1 MKTGNHWIRVTKW
14 TASLFGAL
22 ATVAV
27 VVWFTS
33 APAEAQSLPTEP
45 TAPLGSS
52 STSDEPV
59 IAPADTAG
67 SGTVESAVAP
77 GAPISLSPAQIE
89 QARSMIGNGAAS
101 PEAIQRLCAGV
112 AAKHLTAEQI
122 DSTAASL
129 GLSGEQIAELKNCAA
144 SASTAPSA
152 EASPSPSTPSLSQTP
167 GGPVGTAARANG
179 EAMSSIEASF
189 RLLGAPSQQ
198 VHNPTP
204 ANLRQ
209 FGYALF
215 SGPVSTFAPLG
226 DVPVGADYILG
237 PGDELNLLMWGRVNR
252 TSHLKVERDGSV
264 LIPEIGPVEV
274 SGLTFEQAKK
284 LIESRAGQITGVQ
297 VDVTMGAIRTIQ
309 VFVIGKV
316 EHPGLFTI
324 SALSH
329 VSNALV
335 ASGGISKIGTLRRI
349 ELRRGNQLIR
359 EIDLYDMLLHG
370 RTLADVRLEQGDVIF
385 VPVIGNVVGVTGDV
399 KDPAIYELR
408 GQEDLAAVLR
418 MAGGVGA
425 FGYSQR
431 LQVERIDNHE
441 HRVDLDVELLSRQ
454 FSSFAVRDGDLVKV
468 YTVLPERNNVVTLK
482 GNARRPGVYEWRP
495 DMRVSDLISEG
506 EGVADHTYFG
516 YALIRRI
523 EGPDRR
529 VHYLPVDLG
538 AALRGP
544 ASRQVNPV
552 LEARD
557 ELTIYAETDIG
568 DLPHVS
574 ISGAVRKPGSYV
586 LSSGMRVSDLV
597 YEAGGIKESAYLNK
611 AELARV
617 KVIDGTAR
625 FLYQDVALRSALDGI
640 GGEDPALETGDQLFV
655 AEASNWHQ
663 PWTAVVEGEVMR
675 PGPYVIRD
683 GERLDSLLE
692 RCGGLRADAD
702 LQATVFVRQ
711 SVQELEQKELDE
723 SRQRLQADAARLS
736 IMPKQASTANN
747 DAQTLQ
753 IMQRVLSETQSQQ
766 ATGRVVLHLQTLDG
780 LPFSQDDIV
789 LQQGDKV
796 TVPKR
801 PSTVAILG
809 QVFNPSAIIYERG
822 RSVNDYLQRSGGPTQ
837 WADADHIMLIRASG
851 DIVTDESIRHSGKAA
866 LFPLL
871 PAISGGLMGVEVQR
885 GDTIYVPET
894 LRYVDQMQEAKD
906 ITQIIV
912 NAATSLAVLGIL
924 ATNL

>member
-1 MKTGNHWIRVTKW
+1 VN
-14 TASLFGAL
+14 
-22 ATVAV
+22 
-27 VVWFTS
+27 
-33 APAEAQSLPTEP
+33 
-45 TAPLGSS
+45 
-52 STSDEPV
+52 
-59 IAPADTAG
+59 
-67 SGTVESAVAP
+67 
-77 GAPISLSPAQIE
+77 
-89 QARSMIGNGAAS
+89 QARSMIANGPLS
-101 PEAIQRLCAGV
+101 PDSMQRLCAGV
-112 AAKHLTAEQI
+112 AAKHLTADQI

-129 GLSGEQIAELKNCAA
+129 GLSGEQIAQLKDCVA
-144 SASTAPSA
+144 SASMSPSA
-152 EASPSPSTPSLSQTP
+152 PAAPGPSAISSPSQTP
-167 GGPVGTAARANG
+167 GGPAGSAAMANG
-179 EAMSSIEASF
+179 ERPSSIELSF
-189 RLLGAPSQQ
+189 RSLASPSQQ
-198 VHNPTP
+198 VRNPTP
-204 ANLRQ
+204 VDLRQ
-209 FGYALF
+209 FGYAMF
-215 SGPVSTFAPLG
+215 RGPVSTFAPLG

-237 PGDELNLLMWGRVNR
+237 PGDGLNLLMWGRVNR
-252 TSHLKVERDGSV
+252 TSRLQVERDGSV

-284 LIESRAGQITGVQ
+284 LIESRAEQITGVQ
-297 VDVTMGAIRTIQ
+297 VAVTMGSIRTIQ

-316 EHPGLFTI
+316 EQPGLYTV

-329 VSNALV
+329 LSNALV
-335 ASGGISKIGTLRRI
+335 AAGGISKIGTLRRI

-370 RTLADVRLEQGDVIF
+370 NTSADVRLEQGDVIF
-385 VPVIGNVVGVTGDV
+385 VPVIGSVVAVTGDV

-408 GQEDLAAVLR
+408 GQEDLAAAVR

-431 LQVERIDNHE
+431 LQVERIDNHD
-441 HRVDLDVELLSRQ
+441 HRVDLDVGLLSRQ

-468 YTVLPERNNVVTLK
+468 YTVLPEHNNVVTLN
-482 GNARRPGVYEWRP
+482 GNARRPGTYQWRP

-538 AALRGP
+538 AALRDP
-544 ASRQVNPV
+544 ASRQVNLS

-557 ELTIYAETDIG
+557 ELTIYAESDIA

-597 YEAGGIKESAYLNK
+597 YEAGGIKESTYLNK
-611 AELARV
+611 AELART
-617 KVIDGTAR
+617 KVIDGTTR
-625 FLYQDVALRSALDGI
+625 FVYQDVALGSALNGI
-640 GGEDPALETGDQLFV
+640 AGEDPGLEASDQLFV

-663 PWTAVVEGEVMR
+663 PWTALVEGEVMR
-675 PGPYVIRD
+675 PGPYVIRE

-692 RCGGLRADAD
+692 RCGGLRSEAY
-702 LQATVFVRQ
+702 LPATVFVRQ
-711 SVQELEQKELDE
+711 SVQELEQMELNN
-723 SRQRLQADAARLS
+723 SRRRLQADAARLS
-736 IMPKQASTANN
+736 IMPKPAGATNN
-747 DAQTLQ
+747 DQQTLEVV
-753 IMQRVLSETQSQQ
+753 QRVLSETQSQQ
-766 ATGRVVLHLQTLDG
+766 ATGRVVLHLKALDQ

-796 TVPKR
+796 TIPRR

-809 QVFNPSAIIYERG
+809 QVFNPSSIIYERG
-822 RSVNDYLQRSGGPTQ
+822 RSVSDYLQRSGGPTQ
-837 WADADHIMLIRASG
+837 WADADHIMLIHADG
-851 DIVTDESIRHSGKAA
+851 DVVTDQSIRHSGKAA

-871 PAISGGLMGVEVQR
+871 PAISGGLMGVEVER

-894 LRYVDQMQEAKD
+894 LQYVDKIQETKD